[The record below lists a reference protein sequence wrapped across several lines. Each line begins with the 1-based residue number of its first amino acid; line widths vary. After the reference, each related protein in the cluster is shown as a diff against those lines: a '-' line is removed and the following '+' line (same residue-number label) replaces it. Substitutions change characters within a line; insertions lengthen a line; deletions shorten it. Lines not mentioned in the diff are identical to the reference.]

1 MGNLYAA
8 IATITG
14 LFLLG
19 KVQMHASVAG
29 YPFSCTILQAI
40 AFTVAALALAVVT
53 LAIRSVMRGLFGYAT
68 A

>member
-8 IATITG
+8 VATIAG
-14 LFLLG
+14 LYLLG
-19 KVQMHASVAG
+19 SVQMHASVAG

-40 AFTVAALALAVVT
+40 AFTLGTLVLAGMVLV
-53 LAIRSVMRGLFGYAT
+53 IRSVMRGLFSYAT